1 MAAIH
6 PAEQLDSVVAARA
19 AIALYGPTTAVIEAA
34 IAAIRAQIDELYA
47 AAAGDED
54 AIDDLEDSHT
64 YLEEV
69 VISDLEAL
77 HPAHVAPPP
86 GAPWAS
92 LHDIYGEDLAV
103 PLIPVIAPAMVGT
116 VVDNL
121 YANDRHRGG

>member
-6 PAEQLDSVVAARA
+6 QAEQYDSVVAARA
-19 AIALYGPTTAVIEAA
+19 AIALHGPTAAVIEAA
-34 IAAIRAQIDELYA
+34 IAGIRAQIDELYE

-69 VISDLEAL
+69 VIFGLQAL
-77 HPAHVAPPP
+77 HPAHVALPAA
-86 GAPWAS
+86 APWAS
-92 LHDIYGEDLAV
+92 LGDIYGLGT
-103 PLIPVIAPAMVGT
+103 PLMPAITPAMVGT